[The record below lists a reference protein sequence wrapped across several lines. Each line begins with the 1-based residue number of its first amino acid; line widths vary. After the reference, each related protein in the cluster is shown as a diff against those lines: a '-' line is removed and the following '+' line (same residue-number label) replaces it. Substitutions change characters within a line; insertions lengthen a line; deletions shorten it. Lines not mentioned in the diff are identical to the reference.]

1 MIVLSQ
7 FAQHQKNG
15 QILALVQMTSV
26 KYETTKER
34 VNISELTAIS
44 FATISNFLKIVV

>member
-26 KYETTKER
+26 KIGNEAMYSKH
-34 VNISELTAIS
+34 ELTL
-44 FATISNFLKIVV
+44 FFKLEQPF